1 MNTFSYIFVAAL
13 LAHLGVQLWLDRRHL
28 RHVRANR
35 AAVPAAFAGQ
45 IPLAAHQKA
54 ADYTMA
60 RLRFGAIDTII
71 GALVLLGWTLGG
83 GFNALDQWLRG
94 LGMTPLAS
102 GVAFIIVA
110 FMLMALIDLPS
121 QIYRTFVIEH
131 RFGFNR
137 TDRRTFVTDLVKSAG
152 LMLVLGI
159 PLSALVLWLMQN
171 SGEYWWLYVWV
182 TWTAFSLLM
191 LWAFPVLIA
200 PLFNKFE
207 PLADTALVSRIDGLL
222 ARTGFRSNGIFVMDG
237 SRRSAHGNAYFTGF
251 GANKR
256 IVFFDTLLKELNGEE
271 IEAVLAHELGHFKRR
286 HVIKRV
292 VVMALSSLIGLAVL
306 GWLIRQ
312 PWFYNGLGVSTPS
325 VHMALVLF
333 LTVAPLFTFLLQPL
347 MSGWSR
353 AHEFEADAYAV
364 EQADGNSLIRA
375 LVKLYK
381 ENANTLT
388 PDPIYSA
395 YHDSHPPA
403 PIRIAHVQ
411 ALMA

>member
-110 FMLMALIDLPS
+110 FMLMALIDLPA

-292 VVMALSSLIGLAVL
+292 AVMALSSLIGLAVL

>member
-1 MNTFSYIFVAAL
+1 
-13 LAHLGVQLWLDRRHL
+13 
-28 RHVRANR
+28 
-35 AAVPAAFAGQ
+35 
-45 IPLAAHQKA
+45 
-54 ADYTMA
+54 
-60 RLRFGAIDTII
+60 
-71 GALVLLGWTLGG
+71 
-83 GFNALDQWLRG
+83 
-94 LGMTPLAS
+94 
-102 GVAFIIVA
+102 
-110 FMLMALIDLPS
+110 
-121 QIYRTFVIEH
+121 
-131 RFGFNR
+131 
-137 TDRRTFVTDLVKSAG
+137 
-152 LMLVLGI
+152 
-159 PLSALVLWLMQN
+159 
-171 SGEYWWLYVWV
+171 
-182 TWTAFSLLM
+182 
-191 LWAFPVLIA
+191 
-200 PLFNKFE
+200 
-207 PLADTALVSRIDGLL
+207 
-222 ARTGFRSNGIFVMDG
+222 VMDG

-292 VVMALSSLIGLAVL
+292 VVMAMSSLIGLAVL
-306 GWLIRQ
+306 GWLINQ

-364 EQADGNSLIRA
+364 EQADGNSLIQA

-388 PDPIYSA
+388 PDPVYSA

-411 ALMA
+411 ALMQ

>member
-1 MNTFSYIFVAAL
+1 
-13 LAHLGVQLWLDRRHL
+13 VQLWLDRRHL
-28 RHVRANR
+28 RHVRDNR

-83 GFNALDQWLRG
+83 GFDALDQWLRS

-110 FMLMALIDLPS
+110 FMLMALIDLPA

-137 TDRRTFVTDLVKSAG
+137 TDRRTFITDLVKSAG

-171 SGEYWWLYVWV
+171 SGDYWWLCVWV
-182 TWTAFSLLM
+182 TWTAFSVLM
-191 LWAFPVLIA
+191 LWAFPILIA

-286 HVIKRV
+286 HVIKRMA
-292 VVMALSSLIGLAVL
+292 VMALSSLIGLAVL
-306 GWLIRQ
+306 GWLIKQ
-312 PWFYNGLGVSTPS
+312 PWFYSGLGVSTPS
-325 VHMALVLF
+325 VHTALVLF

-395 YHDSHPPA
+395 YHDTHPPA

-411 ALMA
+411 ALMP